1 MSQNQTNKRL
11 ISCIIAL
18 FLISLMGLIYT
29 QIRLKQNDDKRMLT
43 TISNQKLFLATTT
56 DKLDKKLGLMAD
68 KLDSYATLL
77 SAGKISMPEFESE
90 LSNEKLWLN
99 YGIVGVGIAEVP
111 KLRSGG
117 RKHFHRTYWL
127 NLTTR
132 FESQEDSNNYALNT
146 QENVWFNDVLK
157 KQKPQWSRSYY
168 DNSLREFIFSYSAPV
183 YDLAHKNII
192 AVLVVDFDSQFIDSI
207 VSQNIGQKYTSI
219 ISRDD
224 GAYIYTDDTDKVLN
238 QISLSKMTNKNSIE
252 AQTYQYIN
260 KAPCDKVCSLALS
273 DNSEKHL
280 ILYQSLKKMPWTIFA
295 DYTTRQLGS
304 LNRESDNSL
313 TMLNIGFWVISLLL
327 LVILVNLYRMRK
339 KRTFK
344 TLWQLSALVSLI
356 LVCGIVYVWKISNH
370 LYYRDTSKAIIN
382 QTILDSYI
390 QQYDAASQLKRTES
404 IVKIPTAIII
414 DSAEFL
420 NSYNIQLS
428 GHIMQRYPKNNED
441 AWGVKFNDGF
451 DAKITQ
457 TGVQKTNRYDHVT
470 WSFQVKIRENF
481 DYSHYPFNHGSIWL
495 AVSPV
500 NQHKNLLFT
509 PDFSY
514 YNGLT
519 DINAA
524 NGVARNLIIPGWY
537 IRGSY
542 FNYQDDSSRMVN
554 NVNSYSAIDLPALT
568 FNILIGATFGDAVI
582 TTVIPPMV
590 IIMIL
595 FVTMLTISKKGN
607 KSIEFKVN
615 SILSASS
622 GMLFTIV
629 FTHVSLRNK
638 ITSAIMYIEY
648 FYLMMYIVVPLI
660 PINAFLFATKK
671 FPWVNF
677 ASNLYAKLLF
687 FPVIS
692 FLLFI
697 ISLWRFA

>member
-99 YGIVGVGIAEVP
+99 YGVVGVGIAEVP

-157 KQKPQWSRSYY
+157 NQKPQWSRSYY

-313 TMLNIGFWVISLLL
+313 TMLNIGFWVISLVL
-327 LVILVNLYRMRK
+327 LVILVNLYRMRR

-344 TLWQLSALVSLI
+344 MLWQLSALVSLI
-356 LVCGIVYVWKISNH
+356 LVYGIVYVWKISNH

-671 FPWVNF
+671 FPWINF

-687 FPVIS
+687 FPMIS

>member
-1 MSQNQTNKRL
+1 
-11 ISCIIAL
+11 
-18 FLISLMGLIYT
+18 MGLIYT

-77 SAGKISMPEFESE
+77 SAGKISMSEFESE

-111 KLRSGG
+111 KFRSGG

-146 QENVWFNDVLK
+146 QENVWFNDVIK
-157 KQKPQWSRSYY
+157 NQKPQWSRSYY

-219 ISRDD
+219 ISHDD

-238 QISLSKMTNKNSIE
+238 QVSLSKMTNKNSIE

-313 TMLNIGFWVISLLL
+313 TMLNIGFWVISLVL
-327 LVILVNLYRMRK
+327 LVILVNLYRMRR

>member
-99 YGIVGVGIAEVP
+99 YGVVGVGIAEVP

-157 KQKPQWSRSYY
+157 NQKPQWSRSYY

-183 YDLAHKNII
+183 YDLTHKNII

-481 DYSHYPFNHGSIWL
+481 DYSHYPFNHGSIWI

-671 FPWVNF
+671 FPWINF

-687 FPVIS
+687 FPMIS

>member
-1 MSQNQTNKRL
+1 MSQNQTNKKL
-11 ISCIIAL
+11 VSFIIAL
-18 FLISLMGLIYT
+18 FLISLLGLVYT
-29 QIRLKQNDDKRMLT
+29 QICLKQNDNNRMLT

-68 KLDSYATLL
+68 KLDTYAMLL
-77 SAGKISMPEFESE
+77 STGKISMPEFESE

-111 KLRSGG
+111 KLRSNG
-117 RKHFHRTYWL
+117 RKHFHRNYWL

-132 FESQEDSNNYALNT
+132 FESQQDSNNYTLNT
-146 QENVWFNDVLK
+146 QENAWFNDTLK
-157 KQKPQWSRSYY
+157 NQKPQWSRSYY

-183 YDLAHKNII
+183 YDVTHKNII

-224 GAYIYTDDTDKVLN
+224 GAYIYTDNTDKVLN
-238 QISLSKMTNKNSIE
+238 QVSLSKITNKNSIE

-260 KAPCDKVCSLALS
+260 KNHCNQVCSLALS

-280 ILYQSLKKMPWTIFA
+280 ILYQSLKKLPWTIFA
-295 DYTTRQLGS
+295 DYTTQQLGS

-327 LVILVNLYRMRK
+327 LVVLVNLYRMSK

-390 QQYDAASQLKRTES
+390 KQYDAASQLKRTES
-404 IVKIPTAIII
+404 IIKIPTAIII

-428 GHIMQRYPKNNED
+428 GHIMQRYPKNSED

-481 DYSHYPFNHGSIWL
+481 DYTHYPFNHGSIWL

-500 NQHKNLLFT
+500 NQYKNLLFT

-542 FNYQDDSSRMVN
+542 FNYQNDSSRMVN

-671 FPWVNF
+671 FPKINF

>member
-1 MSQNQTNKRL
+1 
-11 ISCIIAL
+11 
-18 FLISLMGLIYT
+18 MGLIYT

-99 YGIVGVGIAEVP
+99 YGVVGVGIAEVP

-146 QENVWFNDVLK
+146 QENAWFNDVLK
-157 KQKPQWSRSYY
+157 NQKPQWSRSYY

-238 QISLSKMTNKNSIE
+238 QVSLSKMTNKNSIE

-327 LVILVNLYRMRK
+327 LVILVNLYRMRR

-481 DYSHYPFNHGSIWL
+481 DYSHYPFNHGSIWI

-671 FPWVNF
+671 FPWINF

-687 FPVIS
+687 FPMIS

>member
-1 MSQNQTNKRL
+1 
-11 ISCIIAL
+11 
-18 FLISLMGLIYT
+18 MGLIYT

-99 YGIVGVGIAEVP
+99 YGVVGVGIAEVP

-157 KQKPQWSRSYY
+157 NQKPQWSRSYY

-183 YDLAHKNII
+183 YDLTHKNII

-481 DYSHYPFNHGSIWL
+481 DYSHYPFNHGSIWI

-671 FPWVNF
+671 FPWINF

-687 FPVIS
+687 FPMIS

>member
-1 MSQNQTNKRL
+1 
-11 ISCIIAL
+11 
-18 FLISLMGLIYT
+18 MGLIYT

-99 YGIVGVGIAEVP
+99 YGVVGVGIAEVP

-157 KQKPQWSRSYY
+157 NQKPQWSRSYY

-481 DYSHYPFNHGSIWL
+481 DYSHYPFNHGSIWI

-671 FPWVNF
+671 FPWINF

-687 FPVIS
+687 FPMIS

>member
-1 MSQNQTNKRL
+1 
-11 ISCIIAL
+11 
-18 FLISLMGLIYT
+18 MGLIYT

-99 YGIVGVGIAEVP
+99 YGVVGVGIAEVP

-146 QENVWFNDVLK
+146 QENAWFNDVLK
-157 KQKPQWSRSYY
+157 NQKPQWSRSYY

-238 QISLSKMTNKNSIE
+238 QVSLSKMTNKNSIE

-327 LVILVNLYRMRK
+327 LVILVNLYRMRR

-481 DYSHYPFNHGSIWL
+481 DYSHYPFNHGSIWI

-514 YNGLT
+514 YNGLI

-671 FPWVNF
+671 FPWINF

-687 FPVIS
+687 FPMIS

>member
-29 QIRLKQNDDKRMLT
+29 QIHLKQNDDKRMLT

-99 YGIVGVGIAEVP
+99 YGVVGVGIAEVP

-157 KQKPQWSRSYY
+157 NQKPQWSRSYY

-238 QISLSKMTNKNSIE
+238 QVSLSKMTNKNSIE

-313 TMLNIGFWVISLLL
+313 TMLNIGFWVISLVL
-327 LVILVNLYRMRK
+327 LVILVNLYRMRR

-390 QQYDAASQLKRTES
+390 QHYDAASQLKRTES

-524 NGVARNLIIPGWY
+524 NGVARNMIIPGWY